1 MKRIKFLVVGCMLFA
16 SSSAFAQV
24 DTLISTF
31 SYNKAL
37 AVYQKAQ
44 QYNDA
49 LMTKQALYELLVLN
63 NRDSTVMRSLAE
75 LYYNNRQF
83 TSSALVGRDFLEK
96 YPGNLIAT
104 ELVALS
110 YEQLRL
116 YDKAI
121 EYYQPIWLQ
130 TEQIDVLYQISF
142 LQYSLKRY
150 SEATNNLTIVE
161 SKVTDEDKVQ
171 LAKRDGSIQQVPY
184 KAAVLNLRALI
195 SEGEGKMDEAKSML
209 NQALQIAPDFEAAK
223 DKLAELN
230 KG

>member
-1 MKRIKFLVVGCMLFA
+1 MLFA

-31 SYNKAL
+31 AYNKAL

-49 LMTKQALYELLVLN
+49 LMTKQALYDLLVLN
-63 NRDSTVMRSLAE
+63 NRDSTVLRSLAE

-83 TSSALVGRDFLEK
+83 TSSALVGLDFLEK
-96 YPGNLIAT
+96 YPGNIIAT
-104 ELVALS
+104 EVVALS

-121 EYYQPIWLQ
+121 EYYQPIWLA
-130 TEQIDVLYQISF
+130 TEDINVLYQISY

-150 SEATNNLTIVE
+150 GEANNNLSIVDT
-161 SKVTDEDKVQ
+161 KVKDEDNIQ
-171 LAKRDGSIQQVPY
+171 LATKNGNVQQVAF
-184 KAAVLNLRALI
+184 KAAVLNLKALI
-195 SEGEGKMDEAKSML
+195 AEGEGKIDEAKSLL
-209 NQALQIAPDFEAAK
+209 NQALQITPEFEAAK

>member
-31 SYNKAL
+31 AYNKAL

-49 LMTKQALYELLVLN
+49 LMTKQALYDLLVLN
-63 NRDSTVMRSLAE
+63 NRDSTVLRSLAE

-83 TSSALVGRDFLEK
+83 TSSALVGLDFLEK
-96 YPGNLIAT
+96 YPGNIIAT
-104 ELVALS
+104 EVVALS

-121 EYYQPIWLQ
+121 EYYQPIWLA
-130 TEQIDVLYQISF
+130 TEDINVLYQISY

-150 SEATNNLTIVE
+150 GEANNNLSIVDT
-161 SKVTDEDKVQ
+161 KVKDEDNIQ
-171 LAKRDGSIQQVPY
+171 LATKNGNVQQVAF
-184 KAAVLNLRALI
+184 KAAVLNLKALI
-195 SEGEGKMDEAKSML
+195 AEGEGKIDEAKSLL
-209 NQALQIAPDFEAAK
+209 NQALQITPEFEAAK